1 MIAVSAGAKELLKS
15 INENNSNSKQG
26 LRLKEG
32 QDGFVLQADNPA
44 TTDRVIALEGST
56 RLIVDGELEEM
67 LDGASIYIEEKP
79 EGQCLA
85 VCLPSPRIT
94 PDVAGGI

>member
-15 INENNSNSKQG
+15 IDENNTNSKQG

-32 QDGFVLQADNPA
+32 QHGFVLQADNPA

-67 LDGASIYIEEKP
+67 LDGASIYIEENP